1 MPGICARATATSSQ
15 SAGAWRTTSRPMSP
29 VAPVSRIRIARE
41 GIGTI
46 GGARPFMTYPD
57 PGSLLRDAR
66 RRHRGSQTA
75 LARRAGTSARHIGR
89 IERGE
94 VSPSVD
100 TVQRLLACMGERL
113 ELTVADGPSDNRSD
127 ADVRE

>member
-1 MPGICARATATSSQ
+1 
-15 SAGAWRTTSRPMSP
+15 
-29 VAPVSRIRIARE
+29 
-41 GIGTI
+41 
-46 GGARPFMTYPD
+46 MTYPD

-66 RRHRGSQTA
+66 RRHRVSQTA

-127 ADVRE
+127 ADVREDLAMSPGERVAAAARLSRTLTALAGASRG